1 MPMQSSEEKYLKR
14 IEKLKIEIK
23 ALTKLNSELQKYEDR
38 FLSLFN
44 SMEEIYFE
52 CDLKGSL
59 TYFNPALSRIT
70 GYTPEE
76 LMGKNNREYTSPE
89 MSNRMFKIFNEIY
102 RTGKPAQLS
111 DYEVYAKDGSSIFL
125 ELSAYLITDEVD
137 DASGFRG
144 IGRNITEKINMEQ
157 ELRDSEDRF
166 RRLNEASFSGI
177 LIHDNGMIIDCNT
190 ELLKIIGYKLE
201 ELVGKNG
208 LEILCAPESRNK
220 LMAMIQSEDEKPYEI
235 IAQKKNGTKL
245 PVEIHGKM
253 IPYHGK
259 NIRIAEIR
267 DITERKK
274 AEEALKKSRLRYRQ
288 LYKEAHKSEELYQSL
303 LNSSADAV
311 ILMDIDQNVQ
321 FINATFTKIFGWTL
335 ADLQQKNASFTPKP
349 LKESFA
355 EMISHLIEE
364 GTQMQGYETQ
374 RYTKD
379 GRLLDVSISA
389 SRYLDHTGDPAG
401 ILITMRDI
409 SEAKKFM
416 WQMHQAQK
424 MESLGTLAGGVAHD
438 FNNLLMGIQGR
449 LSLLMLNMDHFDPNY
464 AHLKDI
470 EDYIIR
476 AADLTRQLLGIARSG
491 KYEVTP
497 TDMNDLIRKH
507 NRMFGRTRKEISI
520 HEHLHDSPMTAE
532 VDQRQIE
539 QVLLN
544 MYLNASHAMPRGG
557 DLYIRTQFDELTQ
570 TRTEPYELK
579 PGTYIKISITDTGI
593 GMDESTQK
601 KVFEPFFTTKKR
613 ERGTGLGLASAY
625 GIIKNHGGFIT
636 LYSEVGR
643 GTTFNV
649 YIPASGKTPIEEKA
663 HSQELI
669 EGEGTILLV
678 DDEEMI
684 LNVAEE
690 MVKALGYDAM
700 IAKGASTAID
710 LYSEHHQKIS
720 MVILD
725 LIMPGMGGG
734 EVFDKLREIK
744 PEAKILLASGY
755 SINGEASSIMDR
767 GCKGFI
773 QKPFNIQE
781 LSKKINEVLTSN

>member
-1 MPMQSSEEKYLKR
+1 MPMQSPDEKYEKR
-14 IEKLKIEIK
+14 IEKLKMDLH
-23 ALTKLNSELQKYEDR
+23 ALAKRNEELQKQENR
-38 FLSLFN
+38 FLSIFN
-44 SMEEIYFE
+44 SMDEIYFE
-52 CDLKGSL
+52 CDLAGNL
-59 TYFNPALSRIT
+59 TLVNPALCRIS
-70 GYTPEE
+70 GYAPEE
-76 LMGKNNREYTSPE
+76 LLGKNNREYTHPE
-89 MSNRMFKIFNEIY
+89 MSKRMFQIFSQIY
-102 RTGKPAQLS
+102 RTGNPAQII
-111 DYEVYAKDGSSIFL
+111 DYEVYTKDGIPIFF
-125 ELSAYLITDEVD
+125 ELSAYLIKDEEENAV
-137 DASGFRG
+137 GFRG
-144 IGRNITEKINMEQ
+144 LGRNVTQRIKTER
-157 ELRDSEDRF
+157 ELRDSEERF

-177 LIHDNGMIIDCNT
+177 LIHDNAVIIDCNA
-190 ELLKIIGYKLE
+190 ELLKMTGYESADLIGKS
-201 ELVGKNG
+201 G
-208 LEILCAPESRNK
+208 LDMLCAPESRNK
-220 LMAMIQSEDEKPYEI
+220 LMAMIQSEEEKPYDI
-235 IAQKKNGTKL
+235 MAMKRNGTKF
-245 PVEIHGKM
+245 PVEIRGKK

-259 NIRIAEIR
+259 QVRIAEIR
-267 DITERKK
+267 DITDRKK

-311 ILMDIDQNVQ
+311 VLLDVDQNIQ
-321 FINATFTKIFGWTL
+321 FINSTFTKVFGWKL
-335 ADLQQKNASFTPKP
+335 EELQPKIISYIPKP
-349 LKESFA
+349 LRESYF
-355 EMISHLIEE
+355 ELISKVIEE
-364 GTQMQGYETQ
+364 GIQLQGYETQ
-374 RYTKD
+374 RYSKD

-401 ILITMRDI
+401 VLITLRDI
-409 SEAKKFM
+409 SEAKKFL
-416 WQMHQAQK
+416 WHMHQAQK

-449 LSLLMLNMDHFDPNY
+449 LSLLMLNMDHEDPNY
-464 AHLKDI
+464 NHLKDI

-497 TDMNDLIRKH
+497 TDMNELIRKH

-520 HEHLHDSPMTAE
+520 HENLDDSLMTVE

-544 MYLNASHAMPRGG
+544 MYVNASHAMPRGG
-557 DLYIRTQFDELTQ
+557 DLYIRTQHEKLHQ

-579 PGTYIKISITDTGI
+579 PGTYVKISITDTGI
-593 GMDESTQK
+593 GMDEATQK

-613 ERGTGLGLASAY
+613 DRGTGLGLASAY

-649 YIPASGKTPIEEKA
+649 YLPASGKAPVEEKTI
-663 HSQELI
+663 SEEI
-669 EGEGTILLV
+669 VEGEGTILLV

-684 LNVAEE
+684 LTVAEE
-690 MVKALGYDAM
+690 MVKALGYNA
-700 IAKGASTAID
+700 ITAKGASLAID
-710 LYSEHHQKIS
+710 TFRENHEKIS

-734 EVFDKLREIK
+734 EVFDKLRQIDPK
-744 PEAKILLASGY
+744 AKILLASGY
-755 SINGEASSIMDR
+755 SINGEASSIMNR

-781 LSKKINEVLTSN
+781 LSKKINEVLTVT